1 MKKNIVKLFSLI
13 VAIFMIFSF
22 SFVYANNE
30 LESQISKTDYSEEYK
45 EWQKLS
51 DEEKENSIMPRKYDI
66 IKSQDNATYLKN
78 LKNIF
83 RMQMLLK
90 GPLMDSYNLKD
101 VIPENTTIKNQMNT
115 NSCWAFASLGALE
128 TNLAMRDY
136 NSSKGPVV
144 YDFSEKHMNYA
155 TAKSSFLDNK
165 TNEYGFSK
173 EVSEGGNFYMA
184 IQYLTN
190 GLGAID
196 EEDLPFENSEEDID
210 ISEIQNKEVKTT
222 LYDTA
227 EFESVDSSEKEVVMD
242 SMKEHIANY
251 GGIYAGISGASI
263 FGDNYNNETGA
274 MYCSDSFSNPIDH
287 AVTIIGWDDNYSV
300 DNFNENNRPTTNGAW
315 IIKNSW
321 GEEITENL
329 LTIKEMLFNEDPSY
343 WEELTYDS
351 PEKIPTD
358 IVVNAYKQIYGESK
372 VEVRDDNLVIKIG
385 NDGYMYVSYEDCNVY
400 TTLSGIEKATNSK
413 DYDNV
418 YQNDILGVS
427 NNISVFESGKVY
439 LANVFTRDSSVQEV
453 LDKISVYTFQG
464 YNCKVLVN
472 PNGDSKNIDDLQE
485 VRLKEGDTV
494 SVEPGFHTIE
504 FVEPVR
510 LTGDKFVVVLEVTSD
525 SSSKQVALESR
536 TEDSYWKDAI
546 VNEGES
552 FCANEDGFSANV
564 WTDLATIQDDLKGNL
579 CIKGYT
585 TLSEE
590 TETPEEPENPEPE
603 EPENPDP
610 GEPENPGTDTDEPE
624 DNKPVSSNFRNAI
637 SQITKAEIHFYTENA
652 GQTKQGTITIKVSGI
667 QIGDETN
674 SYTHYYYISGTQGD
688 KNITN
693 WKEMPKMVKES
704 DGTYSIT
711 LTIKQDE
718 ILTIENLIDY
728 ENLYLYVREV
738 ATAGNQSVEQISELV
753 LDIAEDADIKGYVDG
768 ELVGGVDDVIDDTI
782 NGNVNNVN
790 SGNTGNGVQNTN
802 NSQRPTALPHAGS
815 TVIVIA
821 LVIAI
826 IAFGGFAYFRYKNI
840 DR

>member
-101 VIPENTTIKNQMNT
+101 VIPENTTIRNQMNT

-525 SSSKQVALESR
+525 SSPKQVALESR

-590 TETPEEPENPEPE
+590 TETPEEPENPDPE
-603 EPENPDP
+603 
-610 GEPENPGTDTDEPE
+610 EPENPGTDTDEPE

-652 GQTKQGTITIKVSGI
+652 EQTKQGTITIKVSGI

-718 ILTIENLIDY
+718 ILAIENLIDY

>member
-300 DNFNENNRPTTNGAW
+300 DNFNENNRPTANGAW
-315 IIKNSW
+315 IVKNSW

-427 NNISVFESGKVY
+427 NNIAVFESGKVY

-525 SSSKQVALESR
+525 SSPKQVALESR

-590 TETPEEPENPEPE
+590 TETPEEPENPDPE
-603 EPENPDP
+603 
-610 GEPENPGTDTDEPE
+610 EPENPGTDTDEPE

-652 GQTKQGTITIKVSGI
+652 EQTKQGTITIKVSGI

-688 KNITN
+688 KNITS

-718 ILTIENLIDY
+718 ILAIENLIDY

>member
-101 VIPENTTIKNQMNT
+101 VIPENTTIRNQMNT

-184 IQYLTN
+184 TQYLTN

-300 DNFNENNRPTTNGAW
+300 DNFNENNRPTANGAW
-315 IIKNSW
+315 IVKNSW

-427 NNISVFESGKVY
+427 NNIAVFESGKVY

-525 SSSKQVALESR
+525 SSPKQVALESR

-590 TETPEEPENPEPE
+590 TETPEEPENPDPE
-603 EPENPDP
+603 
-610 GEPENPGTDTDEPE
+610 EPENPGTDTDEPE

-652 GQTKQGTITIKVSGI
+652 EQTKQGTITIKVSGI

-718 ILTIENLIDY
+718 ILAIENLIDY

>member
-287 AVTIIGWDDNYSV
+287 AVTIIGWDDNYSI
-300 DNFNENNRPTTNGAW
+300 DNFNENNRPTANGAW
-315 IIKNSW
+315 IVKNSW

-427 NNISVFESGKVY
+427 NNIAVFESGKVY
-439 LANVFTRDSSVQEV
+439 LANVFTIDPSVQEV

-525 SSSKQVALESR
+525 SSPKQVALESR

-590 TETPEEPENPEPE
+590 TETPEEPENPDPE
-603 EPENPDP
+603 
-610 GEPENPGTDTDEPE
+610 EPENPGTDTDEPE

-652 GQTKQGTITIKVSGI
+652 EQTKQGTITIKVSGI

-688 KNITN
+688 KNITS

>member
-287 AVTIIGWDDNYSV
+287 AVTIIGWDDNYSI
-300 DNFNENNRPTTNGAW
+300 DNFNENNRPTANGAW
-315 IIKNSW
+315 IVKNSW

-427 NNISVFESGKVY
+427 NNIAVFESGKVY
-439 LANVFTRDSSVQEV
+439 LANVFTRDPSVQEV

-525 SSSKQVALESR
+525 SSPKQVALESR

-590 TETPEEPENPEPE
+590 TETPEEPENPDPE
-603 EPENPDP
+603 
-610 GEPENPGTDTDEPE
+610 EPENPGTDTDEPE

-652 GQTKQGTITIKVSGI
+652 EQTKQGTITIKVSGI

-688 KNITN
+688 KNITS

-768 ELVGGVDDVIDDTI
+768 GLVGGVDDVIDDTI

>member
-287 AVTIIGWDDNYSV
+287 AVTIIGWDDNYSL
-300 DNFNENNRPTTNGAW
+300 DNFNENNRPTANGAW
-315 IIKNSW
+315 IVKNSW

-652 GQTKQGTITIKVSGI
+652 EQTKQGTITIKVSGI

-688 KNITN
+688 KNITS

>member
-590 TETPEEPENPEPE
+590 TETPEEPENP
-603 EPENPDP
+603 DP

-652 GQTKQGTITIKVSGI
+652 EQTKQGTITIKVSGI

-821 LVIAI
+821 LVIVI

>member
-1 MKKNIVKLFSLI
+1 
-13 VAIFMIFSF
+13 
-22 SFVYANNE
+22 
-30 LESQISKTDYSEEYK
+30 
-45 EWQKLS
+45 
-51 DEEKENSIMPRKYDI
+51 MPRKYDI

-287 AVTIIGWDDNYSV
+287 AVTIIGWDDNYSL
-300 DNFNENNRPTTNGAW
+300 DNFNENNRPTANGAW
-315 IIKNSW
+315 IVKNSW

-427 NNISVFESGKVY
+427 NNIAVFESGKVY
-439 LANVFTRDSSVQEV
+439 LANVFTRDPSVQEV

-525 SSSKQVALESR
+525 SSPKQVALESR

-590 TETPEEPENPEPE
+590 TETPEEPENPDPE
-603 EPENPDP
+603 
-610 GEPENPGTDTDEPE
+610 EPENPGTDTDEPE

-652 GQTKQGTITIKVSGI
+652 EQTKQGTITIKVSGI

-688 KNITN
+688 KNITS

>member
-300 DNFNENNRPTTNGAW
+300 DNFNENNRPTANGAW
-315 IIKNSW
+315 IVKNSW

-427 NNISVFESGKVY
+427 NNIAVFESGKVY

-525 SSSKQVALESR
+525 SSPKQVALESR

-590 TETPEEPENPEPE
+590 TETPEEPENPDPE
-603 EPENPDP
+603 
-610 GEPENPGTDTDEPE
+610 EPENPGTDTDEPE

-652 GQTKQGTITIKVSGI
+652 EQTKQGTITIKVSGI

-688 KNITN
+688 KNITS

-718 ILTIENLIDY
+718 ILAIENLIDY

-815 TVIVIA
+815 TVIVIT

>member
-101 VIPENTTIKNQMNT
+101 VIPENTTIRNQMNT

-184 IQYLTN
+184 TQYLTN

-222 LYDTA
+222 LYDTV
-227 EFESVDSSEKEVVMD
+227 EFESVDPSEKEVVMD

-274 MYCSDSFSNPIDH
+274 MYCSDSSSNPIDH
-287 AVTIIGWDDNYSV
+287 AVTIIGWDDNYSL
-300 DNFNENNRPTTNGAW
+300 DNFNENNRPTANGAW
-315 IIKNSW
+315 IVKNSW

-372 VEVRDDNLVIKIG
+372 VEVRGKYKKQSGGHGQFGDVLMSFEPLGDLTK
-385 NDGYMYVSYEDCNVY
+385 SYEFEEKIFGGSVPKQY
-400 TTLSGIEKATNSK
+400 FPAVEKGIQECVLNGVLAGYPVVGLKATLLDGS
-413 DYDNV
+413 YHPV
-418 YQNDILGVS
+418 
-427 NNISVFESGKVY
+427 
-439 LANVFTRDSSVQEV
+439 DSSEMAFKMATSMAFKDGLTRARPTILEPVVHAEVLAPEKYMGYIMGDINKRRGRILKMDPEGKNMRISAEVPEVEMFKYCTDLRSMTQSRGEYTYHFERYEEAPPEVQQEV
-453 LDKISVYTFQG
+453 I
-464 YNCKVLVN
+464 
-472 PNGDSKNIDDLQE
+472 
-485 VRLKEGDTV
+485 
-494 SVEPGFHTIE
+494 
-504 FVEPVR
+504 
-510 LTGDKFVVVLEVTSD
+510 
-525 SSSKQVALESR
+525 
-536 TEDSYWKDAI
+536 
-546 VNEGES
+546 
-552 FCANEDGFSANV
+552 
-564 WTDLATIQDDLKGNL
+564 
-579 CIKGYT
+579 
-585 TLSEE
+585 
-590 TETPEEPENPEPE
+590 
-603 EPENPDP
+603 
-610 GEPENPGTDTDEPE
+610 
-624 DNKPVSSNFRNAI
+624 NKR
-637 SQITKAEIHFYTENA
+637 KAE
-652 GQTKQGTITIKVSGI
+652 KQG
-667 QIGDETN
+667 
-674 SYTHYYYISGTQGD
+674 
-688 KNITN
+688 
-693 WKEMPKMVKES
+693 
-704 DGTYSIT
+704 
-711 LTIKQDE
+711 
-718 ILTIENLIDY
+718 
-728 ENLYLYVREV
+728 
-738 ATAGNQSVEQISELV
+738 
-753 LDIAEDADIKGYVDG
+753 
-768 ELVGGVDDVIDDTI
+768 
-782 NGNVNNVN
+782 
-790 SGNTGNGVQNTN
+790 
-802 NSQRPTALPHAGS
+802 
-815 TVIVIA
+815 
-821 LVIAI
+821 
-826 IAFGGFAYFRYKNI
+826 
-840 DR
+840 

>member
-274 MYCSDSFSNPIDH
+274 MYCSDSSSNPIDH
-287 AVTIIGWDDNYSV
+287 AVTIIGWDDNYSL
-300 DNFNENNRPTTNGAW
+300 DNFNENNRPTANGAW
-315 IIKNSW
+315 IVKNSW

-427 NNISVFESGKVY
+427 NNIAVFESGKVY

-590 TETPEEPENPEPE
+590 TETPEEPENPDPE
-603 EPENPDP
+603 
-610 GEPENPGTDTDEPE
+610 EPENPGTDTDEPE

-637 SQITKAEIHFYTENA
+637 SQIIKAEIHFYTENA
-652 GQTKQGTITIKVSGI
+652 EQTKQGTITIKVSGI

-688 KNITN
+688 KNITS

-718 ILTIENLIDY
+718 ILAIENLIDY

>member
-184 IQYLTN
+184 TQYLTN

-300 DNFNENNRPTTNGAW
+300 DNFNENNRPTANGAW
-315 IIKNSW
+315 IVKNSW

-427 NNISVFESGKVY
+427 NNIAVFESGKVY

-525 SSSKQVALESR
+525 SSPKQVALESR

-590 TETPEEPENPEPE
+590 TETPEEPENPDPE
-603 EPENPDP
+603 
-610 GEPENPGTDTDEPE
+610 EPENPGTDTDEPE

-652 GQTKQGTITIKVSGI
+652 EQTKQGTITIKVSGI

-718 ILTIENLIDY
+718 ILAIENLIDY

>member
-101 VIPENTTIKNQMNT
+101 VIPENTTIRNQMNT

-184 IQYLTN
+184 TQYLTN

-222 LYDTA
+222 LYDTV
-227 EFESVDSSEKEVVMD
+227 EFESVDPSEKEVVMD

-274 MYCSDSFSNPIDH
+274 MYCSDSSSNPIDH
-287 AVTIIGWDDNYSV
+287 AVTIIGWDDNYSL
-300 DNFNENNRPTTNGAW
+300 DNFNENNRPTANGAW
-315 IIKNSW
+315 IVKNSW

-343 WEELTYDS
+343 CEELTYDS

-603 EPENPDP
+603 EPENP
-610 GEPENPGTDTDEPE
+610 GTDTDEPE

-652 GQTKQGTITIKVSGI
+652 EQTKQGTITIKVSGI

-802 NSQRPTALPHAGS
+802 NSQRPTTLPHAGS

>member
-1 MKKNIVKLFSLI
+1 M
-13 VAIFMIFSF
+13 
-22 SFVYANNE
+22 
-30 LESQISKTDYSEEYK
+30 
-45 EWQKLS
+45 
-51 DEEKENSIMPRKYDI
+51 
-66 IKSQDNATYLKN
+66 
-78 LKNIF
+78 
-83 RMQMLLK
+83 
-90 GPLMDSYNLKD
+90 
-101 VIPENTTIKNQMNT
+101 
-115 NSCWAFASLGALE
+115 
-128 TNLAMRDY
+128 
-136 NSSKGPVV
+136 
-144 YDFSEKHMNYA
+144 
-155 TAKSSFLDNK
+155 
-165 TNEYGFSK
+165 
-173 EVSEGGNFYMA
+173 
-184 IQYLTN
+184 
-190 GLGAID
+190 
-196 EEDLPFENSEEDID
+196 
-210 ISEIQNKEVKTT
+210 
-222 LYDTA
+222 
-227 EFESVDSSEKEVVMD
+227 
-242 SMKEHIANY
+242 
-251 GGIYAGISGASI
+251 
-263 FGDNYNNETGA
+263 
-274 MYCSDSFSNPIDH
+274 
-287 AVTIIGWDDNYSV
+287 
-300 DNFNENNRPTTNGAW
+300 
-315 IIKNSW
+315 
-321 GEEITENL
+321 
-329 LTIKEMLFNEDPSY
+329 
-343 WEELTYDS
+343 
-351 PEKIPTD
+351 
-358 IVVNAYKQIYGESK
+358 
-372 VEVRDDNLVIKIG
+372 
-385 NDGYMYVSYEDCNVY
+385 
-400 TTLSGIEKATNSK
+400 SGIEKATNSK

-427 NNISVFESGKVY
+427 NNIAVFESGKVY
-439 LANVFTRDSSVQEV
+439 LANVFTRDPSVQEV

-525 SSSKQVALESR
+525 SSPKQVALESR

-590 TETPEEPENPEPE
+590 TETPEEPENPDPE
-603 EPENPDP
+603 
-610 GEPENPGTDTDEPE
+610 EPENPGTDTDEPE

-652 GQTKQGTITIKVSGI
+652 EQTKQGTITIKVSGI

-688 KNITN
+688 KNITS

>member
-101 VIPENTTIKNQMNT
+101 VIPENTTIRNQMNT

-184 IQYLTN
+184 TQYLTN

-300 DNFNENNRPTTNGAW
+300 DNFNENNRPTANGAW
-315 IIKNSW
+315 IVKNSW

-427 NNISVFESGKVY
+427 NNIAVFESGKVY

-525 SSSKQVALESR
+525 SSPKQVALESR

-590 TETPEEPENPEPE
+590 TETPEEPENPDPE
-603 EPENPDP
+603 
-610 GEPENPGTDTDEPE
+610 EPENPGTDTDEPE

-652 GQTKQGTITIKVSGI
+652 EQTKQGTITIKVSGI

>member
-101 VIPENTTIKNQMNT
+101 VIPENTTIRNQMNT

-184 IQYLTN
+184 TQYLTN

-222 LYDTA
+222 LYDTV
-227 EFESVDSSEKEVVMD
+227 EFESVDPSEKEVVMD

-274 MYCSDSFSNPIDH
+274 MYCSDSSSNPIDH
-287 AVTIIGWDDNYSV
+287 AVTIIGWDDNYSL
-300 DNFNENNRPTTNGAW
+300 DNFNENNRPTANGAW
-315 IIKNSW
+315 IVKNSW

-427 NNISVFESGKVY
+427 NNIAVFESGKVY

-525 SSSKQVALESR
+525 SSPKQVALESR

-590 TETPEEPENPEPE
+590 TETPEEPENPDPE
-603 EPENPDP
+603 
-610 GEPENPGTDTDEPE
+610 EPENPGTDTDEPE

-652 GQTKQGTITIKVSGI
+652 EQTKQGTITIKVSGI

-718 ILTIENLIDY
+718 ILAIENLIDY

-738 ATAGNQSVEQISELV
+738 ATAGNKSVEQISELV

>member
-222 LYDTA
+222 LYDTV

-590 TETPEEPENPEPE
+590 TETPEEPENPDPE
-603 EPENPDP
+603 
-610 GEPENPGTDTDEPE
+610 EPENPGTDTDEPE

-652 GQTKQGTITIKVSGI
+652 EQTKQGTITIKVSGI

-718 ILTIENLIDY
+718 ILAIENLIDY

>member
-101 VIPENTTIKNQMNT
+101 VIPENTTIRNQMNT

-184 IQYLTN
+184 TQYLTN

-300 DNFNENNRPTTNGAW
+300 DNFNENNRPTANGAW
-315 IIKNSW
+315 IVKNSW

-427 NNISVFESGKVY
+427 NNIAVFESGKVY
-439 LANVFTRDSSVQEV
+439 LANVFTRDPSVQEV

-525 SSSKQVALESR
+525 SSPKQVALESR

-590 TETPEEPENPEPE
+590 TETPEEPENPDPE
-603 EPENPDP
+603 
-610 GEPENPGTDTDEPE
+610 EPENPGTDTDEPE

-652 GQTKQGTITIKVSGI
+652 EQTKQGTITIKVSGI

-688 KNITN
+688 KNITS

>member
-652 GQTKQGTITIKVSGI
+652 EQTKQGTITIKVSGI

-688 KNITN
+688 KNITS

>member
-300 DNFNENNRPTTNGAW
+300 DNFNENNRPTANGAW
-315 IIKNSW
+315 IVKNSW

-603 EPENPDP
+603 EPENP
-610 GEPENPGTDTDEPE
+610 GTDTDEPE

-652 GQTKQGTITIKVSGI
+652 EQTKQGTITIKVSGI

>member
-222 LYDTA
+222 LYDTV

-329 LTIKEMLFNEDPSY
+329 LTLKEMLFNEDPSY

-590 TETPEEPENPEPE
+590 TETPEEPENPDPE
-603 EPENPDP
+603 
-610 GEPENPGTDTDEPE
+610 EPENPGTDTDEPE

-652 GQTKQGTITIKVSGI
+652 EQTKQGTITIKVSGI

-718 ILTIENLIDY
+718 ILAIENLIDY

>member
-287 AVTIIGWDDNYSV
+287 AVTIIGWDDNYSL
-300 DNFNENNRPTTNGAW
+300 DNFNENNRPTANGAW
-315 IIKNSW
+315 IVKNSW

-427 NNISVFESGKVY
+427 NNIAVFESGKVY

-525 SSSKQVALESR
+525 SSPKQVALESR

-590 TETPEEPENPEPE
+590 TETPEEPENPDPE
-603 EPENPDP
+603 
-610 GEPENPGTDTDEPE
+610 EPENPGTDTDEPE

-652 GQTKQGTITIKVSGI
+652 EQTKQGTITIKVSGI

-718 ILTIENLIDY
+718 ILAIENLIDY

>member
-101 VIPENTTIKNQMNT
+101 VIPENTTIRNQMNT

-287 AVTIIGWDDNYSV
+287 AVTIIGWDDNYSI
-300 DNFNENNRPTTNGAW
+300 DNFNENNRPTANGAW
-315 IIKNSW
+315 IVKNSW

-427 NNISVFESGKVY
+427 NNIAVFESGKVY
-439 LANVFTRDSSVQEV
+439 LANVFTRDPSVQEV

-525 SSSKQVALESR
+525 SSPKQVALESR

-590 TETPEEPENPEPE
+590 TETPEEPENPDPE
-603 EPENPDP
+603 
-610 GEPENPGTDTDEPE
+610 EPENPGTDTDEPE

-652 GQTKQGTITIKVSGI
+652 EQTKQGTITIKVSGI

-718 ILTIENLIDY
+718 ILAIENLIDY

>member
-590 TETPEEPENPEPE
+590 TETPEEPENPEP
-603 EPENPDP
+603 

>member
-300 DNFNENNRPTTNGAW
+300 DNFNENNRPTANGAW
-315 IIKNSW
+315 IVKNSW

-525 SSSKQVALESR
+525 SSPKQVALESR

-590 TETPEEPENPEPE
+590 TETPEEPEK
-603 EPENPDP
+603 PDP
-610 GEPENPGTDTDEPE
+610 EEPENPGTDTDEPE

-652 GQTKQGTITIKVSGI
+652 EQTKQGTITIKVSGI

-688 KNITN
+688 KNITS

>member
-287 AVTIIGWDDNYSV
+287 AVTIIGWDDNYSI
-300 DNFNENNRPTTNGAW
+300 DNFNENNRPTANGAW
-315 IIKNSW
+315 IVKNSW

-525 SSSKQVALESR
+525 SSPKQVALESR

-590 TETPEEPENPEPE
+590 TETPEEPENPDPE
-603 EPENPDP
+603 
-610 GEPENPGTDTDEPE
+610 EPENPGTDTDEPE

-652 GQTKQGTITIKVSGI
+652 EQTKQGTITIKVSGI

-718 ILTIENLIDY
+718 ILAIENLIDY

>member
-184 IQYLTN
+184 TQYLTN

-300 DNFNENNRPTTNGAW
+300 DNFNENNRPTANGAW
-315 IIKNSW
+315 IVKNSW

-427 NNISVFESGKVY
+427 NNIAVFESGKVY

-525 SSSKQVALESR
+525 SSPKQVALESR

-590 TETPEEPENPEPE
+590 TETPEEPENPDPE
-603 EPENPDP
+603 
-610 GEPENPGTDTDEPE
+610 EPENPGTDTDEPE

-652 GQTKQGTITIKVSGI
+652 EQTKQGTITIKVSGI

>member
-242 SMKEHIANY
+242 SMKEHISNY

-287 AVTIIGWDDNYSV
+287 AVTIIGWDDNYSL
-300 DNFNENNRPTTNGAW
+300 DNFNENNRPTANGAW
-315 IIKNSW
+315 IVKNSW

-427 NNISVFESGKVY
+427 NNIAVFESGKVY

-525 SSSKQVALESR
+525 SSPKQVALESR

-590 TETPEEPENPEPE
+590 TETPEEPENPDPE
-603 EPENPDP
+603 
-610 GEPENPGTDTDEPE
+610 EPENPGTDTDEPE

-652 GQTKQGTITIKVSGI
+652 EQTKQGTITIKVSGI

-718 ILTIENLIDY
+718 ILAIENLIDY

>member
-1 MKKNIVKLFSLI
+1 MKNNIVKLFSLI

-101 VIPENTTIKNQMNT
+101 VIPENTTIRNQMNT

-184 IQYLTN
+184 TQYLTN

-300 DNFNENNRPTTNGAW
+300 DNFNENNRPTANGAW
-315 IIKNSW
+315 IVKNSW

-427 NNISVFESGKVY
+427 NNIAVFESGKVY
-439 LANVFTRDSSVQEV
+439 LANVFTRDPSVQEV

-525 SSSKQVALESR
+525 SSPKQVALESR

-590 TETPEEPENPEPE
+590 TETPEEPENPDPE
-603 EPENPDP
+603 
-610 GEPENPGTDTDEPE
+610 EPENPGTDTDEPE

-652 GQTKQGTITIKVSGI
+652 EQTKQGTITIKVSGI

-688 KNITN
+688 KNITS